1 MEKGRLV
8 CCECLTVAD
17 ERAKGWR
24 AYRADVPGE
33 DPAPILAFYCGPCA
47 ELMFGS
53 SSSYREVRRL
63 VRTLRTAAVETAVDE
78 PADDGT
84 RVGRYL
90 RRRFSR

>member
-8 CCECLTVAD
+8 CCECLAVAD

-24 AYRADVPGE
+24 AYRADVAGE

-47 ELMFGS
+47 ELTFGS
-53 SSSYREVRRL
+53 SSSYREVRQL
-63 VRTLRTAAVETAVDE
+63 VRTLRTTAETAVDGPVDE
-78 PADDGT
+78 RT

-90 RRRFSR
+90 RRRFAR

>member
-1 MEKGRLV
+1 MGKGRLV
-8 CCECLTVAD
+8 CCECLAVAD
-17 ERAKGWR
+17 ERAQGWR

-47 ELMFGS
+47 ELVFGA

-63 VRTLRTAAVETAVDE
+63 VRTLRTTAETAVDE
-78 PADDGT
+78 PVEDGT

-90 RRRFSR
+90 RRRFAR